1 MRFARGLT
9 SWKRTLNSIMMV
21 FMFWATSYTVIRPI
35 IVRLNGILGR
45 CIAVRFVI
53 RPPVWSGIIA
63 SLGTQISQ
71 LFRAVS
77 ESVIRL
83 VIVT

>member
-1 MRFARGLT
+1 
-9 SWKRTLNSIMMV
+9 MMV
-21 FMFWATSYTVIRPI
+21 FMFWATSYPVIRPI

-83 VIVT
+83 GPIILQLVWAVIGRLVTVE